1 MIIELPA
8 SFLSFLKI
16 NTGVDM
22 APDMAIP
29 VIIESFCVLSDIDIK
44 WTQNLKK
51 RSSHISYKYNKKVIS
66 KLIKLVFLEL

>member
-1 MIIELPA
+1 
-8 SFLSFLKI
+8 
-16 NTGVDM
+16 M

-29 VIIESFCVLSDIDIK
+29 VIIESDCVLSDIDIK

-66 KLIKLVFLEL
+66 KLIKLLFLEL